1 MHISFKTYK
10 KTDKTERK
18 IDTSI
23 ITVRDFTSFSQT
35 GKH

>member
-1 MHISFKTYK
+1 MHISFKTYE

-18 IDTSI
+18 IDTFA
-23 ITVRDFTSFSQT
+23 ITVRDFTSFLET